1 MLRNSN
7 NPTKLANLR
16 KEYLTRGCLKLKKK
30 RKEKK
35 NKEGRKEGR
44 KEETS
49 TWFAFISMQTGANR
63 RIHEETVA
71 AWRRVILHRGIY
83 NRSDSVEKLV
93 CVGFHAVHVV
103 FVAFH
108 EPNIMHVGDRVSLQV
123 HLL

>member
-1 MLRNSN
+1 MS
-7 NPTKLANLR
+7 KV
-16 KEYLTRGCLKLKKK
+16 KKKLKKK
-30 RKEKK
+30 RKITKEEKK
-35 NKEGRKEGR
+35 EERKKGRNENVAR
-44 KEETS
+44 S
-49 TWFAFISMQTGANR
+49 FISMQTGANR

-83 NRSDSVEKLV
+83 NRSESFEKLV

>member
-1 MLRNSN
+1 MS
-7 NPTKLANLR
+7 KV
-16 KEYLTRGCLKLKKK
+16 KKK
-30 RKEKK
+30 KTKERKRKI
-35 NKEGRKEGR
+35 RKEGR
-44 KEETS
+44 KEETR

-63 RIHEETVA
+63 RIHEESVA

-83 NRSDSVEKLV
+83 NRSESVEKLV